1 MVTRVHKYKEDRYS
15 PEGDVLEIKG
25 KEELS
30 IAVSLH
36 GHRYEDWI
44 SINSYEGNIL
54 LKGCHVG
61 DLVDTILRFSSKS
74 MRKYYKE
81 LLDLIDLSHDDEI
94 YRPKPFHAYDV
105 EEEKLRRKHIIEW
118 SEKRDKTINKYL
130 LGMLQEK

>member
-1 MVTRVHKYKEDRYS
+1 
-15 PEGDVLEIKG
+15 
-25 KEELS
+25 
-30 IAVSLH
+30 
-36 GHRYEDWI
+36 
-44 SINSYEGNIL
+44 L

-61 DLVDTILRFSSKS
+61 DLVDTILRFSSKK

-94 YRPKPFHAYDV
+94 YRPKSFHTYDV